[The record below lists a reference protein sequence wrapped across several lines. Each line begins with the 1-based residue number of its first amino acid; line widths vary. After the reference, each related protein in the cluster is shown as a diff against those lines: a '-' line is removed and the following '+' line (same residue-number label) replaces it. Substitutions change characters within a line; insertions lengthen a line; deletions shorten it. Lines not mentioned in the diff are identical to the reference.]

1 MKDTIQTDSVVDH
14 KQSDTYT
21 PKIDDYVRWQGDEG
35 WVYFVCPDYFT
46 IEVLAKCKD
55 EEDIQYCPIH
65 KKIHVLVVCY
75 RQFWK
80 DVEYLSNR
88 RVSEVTS
95 GADAESISA
104 VENKCHEHKCHKSV
118 DNLYKPREIA
128 AEIDLKSS

>member
-21 PKIDDYVRWQGDEG
+21 PRIDDYVRWRGDEG

-46 IEVLAKCKD
+46 LEVLAKCKD

-88 RVSEVTS
+88 RVSERASPEVTS
-95 GADAESISA
+95 GADAESTSA
-104 VENKCHEHKCHKSV
+104 VENKDYKSV

-128 AEIDLKSS
+128 AEIDL

>member
-1 MKDTIQTDSVVDH
+1 MKDIIQTDSVVDH

-21 PKIDDYVRWQGDEG
+21 PRIDDYVRWQGDEG
-35 WVYFVCPDYFT
+35 WVYFVCPDYIT

-80 DVEYLSNR
+80 DIEYLSNR
-88 RVSEVTS
+88 RVSERASPEVTS
-95 GADAESISA
+95 GAAPTD
-104 VENKCHEHKCHKSV
+104 NKDHKSV